1 MRQELT
7 TDEVSRHIE
16 ATPEALY
23 SLISDVTRTPELTS
37 DIVRCTWIKGA
48 TGPGVGARFKAINK
62 AGRGPNWSNNPI
74 VTVAEPDREFGWAR
88 TEPFAGTVAW
98 RYTFTPD
105 GSGTRVTES
114 YEVTKKLTI
123 IGWFIIGTLY
133 GLKDRRSDLRAS
145 MTATLDRI
153 AEITEAPNGAAAAR
167 AKQTLIKRSES

>member
-1 MRQELT
+1 MKQELT

-23 SLISDVTRTPELTS
+23 NLISDVTRTPELTS

-74 VTVAEPDREFGWAR
+74 VTAADPGREFAWAR

-145 MTATLDRI
+145 MAATLDRI
-153 AEITEAPNGAAAAR
+153 AEITEAPNGASAAR
-167 AKQTLIKRSES
+167 PEQTLIMRSES